1 MSKKLWVSILA
12 VVVMCALLF
21 TACGQSAAPTA
32 TEAAKTEAAKTEA
45 PKAEATKAA
54 EAKAD
59 FTLAKDIKVPA
70 GHKLFAVPVDKKA
83 DKQIRIATI
92 MVQNNPFGMAVMKG
106 TDFAKEILKDRN
118 CKVDWISVP
127 DFDPKKYE
135 DAIQNCITAQ
145 YDAITFFGVSEALQ
159 PVVDK
164 AVDAGILMY
173 SFNTEPGMKSKRQAY
188 WGQDGFAGGQ
198 KCGKALEE
206 AIGPDGGKYAII
218 TGSFNVLGHELRRK
232 GARDVLDKNPKLK
245 LIGEFE
251 NQDKAEEAYNVTQ
264 NLLTSNPDIK
274 GIYVTAGGPFGAAK
288 AIKDAKL
295 TGKVKLVCHDWMDET
310 VAYIRSGEVTAC
322 LDQDPFNQGAAPV
335 ISAFNKLVAN
345 QDPPNKVNWFE
356 GDIATPEN
364 VDQKIP
370 K

>member
-1 MSKKLWVSILA
+1 MSKKLWLSILSVF
-12 VVVMCALLF
+12 VVFAMLF
-21 TACGQSAAPTA
+21 AGCGQTPPA
-32 TEAAKTEAAKTEA
+32 TTTEATKTVEAAKPAETAKPAEAAK
-45 PKAEATKAA
+45 PDFVPAA
-54 EAKAD
+54 
-59 FTLAKDIKVPA
+59 DIKAPA
-70 GHKLFAVPVDKKA
+70 ATKLFALPADKKA

-106 TDFAKEILKDRN
+106 TNFAKDILKDRN

-127 DFDPKKYE
+127 DFDAKKFE
-135 DAIQNCITAQ
+135 DAMQNCITAQ
-145 YDAITFFGVSEALQ
+145 YNAITVFGLSEALQ

-164 AVDAGILMY
+164 AVDAGILVY

-198 KCGKALEE
+198 KCGQALSE
-206 AIGPDGGKYAII
+206 AIGSDGGEYAII

-232 GARDVLDKNPKLK
+232 GARDILDKNSKLK
-245 LIGEFE
+245 LVGEFE

-264 NLLTSNPDIK
+264 NLLTSHPNIK

-288 AIKDAKL
+288 ALKDAGLK
-295 TGKVKLVCHDWMDET
+295 GKVKLVCHDWMEET
-310 VAYIRSGEVTAC
+310 VAYIREGYITAC
-322 LDQDPFNQGAAPV
+322 LDQDPFNQGYAPV
-335 ISAFNKLVAN
+335 VCAFNKLAAN
-345 QDPPNKVNWFE
+345 IDPPKAVNWFE